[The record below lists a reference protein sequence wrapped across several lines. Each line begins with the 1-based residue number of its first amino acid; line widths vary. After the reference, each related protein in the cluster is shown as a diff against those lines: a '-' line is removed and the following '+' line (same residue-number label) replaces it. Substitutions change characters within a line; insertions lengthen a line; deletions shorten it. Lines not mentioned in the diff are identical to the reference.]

1 MKHSVTGR
9 TQWLWLMLA
18 AAVPLPDFS
27 TAAQSLPTRKAD
39 EDVKNPSVRR
49 RAGLK
54 PDSNLLFSG
63 WGVTPAGEQVPVSD
77 MALKF
82 VISPDKKMF
91 LAASGGF
98 NDTGLTLFDIAGKR
112 VGQFLPLPEV
122 WNGLAFSKDSGRIF
136 VSGGDSGVIHV
147 FTYADGQATPAEPVK
162 PAPEA
167 LATVLGGIAVQP
179 TTGKL
184 YVCNEGNHEVW
195 VL

>member
-1 MKHSVTGR
+1 
-9 TQWLWLMLA
+9 
-18 AAVPLPDFS
+18 
-27 TAAQSLPTRKAD
+27 
-39 EDVKNPSVRR
+39 
-49 RAGLK
+49 
-54 PDSNLLFSG
+54 
-63 WGVTPAGEQVPVSD
+63 

-82 VISPDKKMF
+82 ALAPDKKML

-122 WNGLAFSKDSGRIF
+122 WNGLAFSKDGRRIF

-147 FTYADGQATPAEPVK
+147 FTYADGKATPAEPVK

-167 LATVLGGIAVQP
+167 LATVLGGIAVHP
-179 TTGKL
+179 RTGKL

-195 VL
+195 ALNPDTLALEAKVGVGQHPHSCVMGRTISIFTSAIGAAAASALLIPKRTSACATSRSACARTT